1 MNVLDRPN
9 NTKTNCYITC
19 GGVWSEEFPFSVIVL
34 WLKYFIFYYSS
45 CCEPLTFSLCVWEGE
60 KDRARENESHWL
72 QMDWKVLWPSDK
84 SELSQ
89 KKKRRHHC
97 SLAVTTVIHCSFYF
111 PGVSFLFL
119 SPGGIRDDR
128 ADVSHPGPFPPF
140 GPATSKS
147 LRSSKRETEGI
158 ISERAL
164 KSVWSW
170 TEWFIQKKKKL
181 ACLAVE
187 PHKHTRTRAQ
197 SLWPDSHS
205 NPRVELSLGF
215 CCAVIG

>member
-97 SLAVTTVIHCSFYF
+97 SLAVTTVIHCSFYL
-111 PGVSFLFL
+111 PGVSFFSSVLEVSVTTVLTFL
-119 SPGGIRDDR
+119 ILGR
-128 ADVSHPGPFPPF
+128 SHLLDLQLPNPSVRPRRRQKE
-140 GPATSKS
+140 SS
-147 LRSSKRETEGI
+147 LKEHWRVCGAGQNDSFRRRKNLRVWPWNL
-158 ISERAL
+158 IS
-164 KSVWSW
+164 
-170 TEWFIQKKKKL
+170 
-181 ACLAVE
+181 
-187 PHKHTRTRAQ
+187 TRAQ
-197 SLWPDSHS
+197 SLWPYSHS